1 MFGVVYVFKNKGKNG
16 SGHVDLPLSFHQ
28 PKESPKKS
36 IEPTWARNMKPYF
49 SGLVKQKKRKRKT
62 RVGKKQL
69 IMVISCVVL
78 IVQIDNESQI
88 KMKTNKQAKKIHR

>member
-1 MFGVVYVFKNKGKNG
+1 MVYFFKNKGKNA

-36 IEPTWARNMKPYF
+36 REPTWARNMKPYF

-69 IMVISCVVL
+69 IMVIPCVVL

-88 KMKTNKQAKKIHR
+88 KMKTTKQAKKIHR